1 MSGLPVFVLS
11 ILCVAPRAAGYSP
24 GDALGNAPGDETGK
38 GKISQGEK
46 HMTVLVSPQALA
58 QEWEHS
64 SPVTDLLPACMLCLS
79 RGHTRLKLLVF
90 K

>member
-38 GKISQGEK
+38 GKISQVW
-46 HMTVLVSPQALA
+46 VLNATRKCKRSHP
-58 QEWEHS
+58 S
-64 SPVTDLLPACMLCLS
+64 GSLLLLGVRAIAFPF
-79 RGHTRLKLLVF
+79 LLVLL
-90 K
+90 KAAACLVLE